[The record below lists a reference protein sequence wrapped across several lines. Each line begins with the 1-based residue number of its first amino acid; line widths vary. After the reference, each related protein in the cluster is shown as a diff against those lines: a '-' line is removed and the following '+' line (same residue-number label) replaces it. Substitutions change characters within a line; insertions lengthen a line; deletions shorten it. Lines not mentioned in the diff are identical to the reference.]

1 MTSPIH
7 RSPVSSKN
15 MASTS
20 SSQHEFERQKVCLS
34 LSGRHVRE
42 KRAEAL
48 CHCRVCDDSV
58 AKLWIWQVR
67 DHRGLNHGHDLAG
80 LSADHRK
87 AENAVVARTDKNL
100 HKALRFVRRC
110 RPAHRLHRQP
120 RNARGHT
127 LALRFALAQSD
138 MSEGRVREHAVRNQA
153 IARAAVAAGEIVP
166 DDAKVILGCVRELRA
181 AGAFADSPD
190 IGGRRLQPLIDANVA
205 TSVQLDAGLF
215 EPDAG
220 GIGNASCR
228 GQDIAAF
235 DLLLTGWRT
244 RGKADLLSGSA
255 LYIEGFGSH
264 QNLNTFVTENSLH
277 FVGDVGILT
286 GHQLRPGLADRH
298 AAAEAVISLGHFET
312 DIATAEHDQM

>member
-20 SSQHEFERQKVCLS
+20 PSQHEFERQKACLS

-42 KRAEAL
+42 ERAEAFRYR
-48 CHCRVCDDSV
+48 RVGDDGIAELRV
-58 AKLWIWQVR
+58 WETGQ
-67 DHRGLNHGHDLAG
+67 HRRLHHGHDLAG

-120 RNARGHT
+120 CDARGYT
-127 LALRFALAQSD
+127 LALRFKLAQSD
-138 MSEGRVREHAVRNQA
+138 VSEGRVREHAVRNQA
-153 IARAAVAAGEIVP
+153 IARVAVAAGEIVP
-166 DDAKVILGCVRELRA
+166 DDAKVIRGCVRELRA

-190 IGGRRLQPLIDANVA
+190 VGRRRLQPLIDANVA

-228 GQDIAAF
+228 GQDIAAL
-235 DLLLTGWRT
+235 DLLLTRGRT
-244 RGKADLLSGSA
+244 HAKADLLSRSA
-255 LYIEGFGSH
+255 VHTEGFGRH
-264 QNLNTFVTENSLH
+264 ENLDSFVTENSL
-277 FVGDVGILT
+277 
-286 GHQLRPGLADRH
+286 
-298 AAAEAVISLGHFET
+298 
-312 DIATAEHDQM
+312 